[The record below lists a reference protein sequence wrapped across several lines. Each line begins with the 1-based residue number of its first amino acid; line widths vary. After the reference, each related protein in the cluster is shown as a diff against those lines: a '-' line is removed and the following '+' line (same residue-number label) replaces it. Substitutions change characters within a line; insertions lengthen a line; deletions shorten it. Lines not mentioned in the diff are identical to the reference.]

1 MKAVLYSI
9 KPKYVQKILNG
20 VKTFEYRKT
29 IYLDPTIRNMFIYAT
44 SPLQKVVA
52 KCEIVRVLSD
62 SPNMIWKKTKCASGI
77 SKDEFFSYFA
87 NARVAYA
94 IQIKNVFAFEKEKCL
109 EDFGITVAPQSFI
122 YVEDV

>member
-9 KPKYVQKILNG
+9 KPKYVQRILSG
-20 VKTFEYRKT
+20 VKAFEYRKT
-29 IYLDPTIRNMFIYAT
+29 IYLDSAIRHMFIYAT

-52 KCEIVRVLSD
+52 KCEIVNVLGD
-62 SPNMIWKKTKCASGI
+62 SPNVIWEKTKYASGI
-77 SKDEFFSYFA
+77 SKEEFFSYFA

-94 IQIKNVFAFEKEKCL
+94 IQIKNVSAFEKEKCL
-109 EDFGITVAPQSFI
+109 EDFGVMVAPQSFV